1 MPNIPRNIL
10 SVEEN
15 LHEIE
20 AMLGN
25 HGPHPQQPQVRRTW
39 SMPFSSGVIHLSP
52 GDKDKK
58 PRKGEQ
64 HRTAYLDGLRGFAAL
79 LVFSLHHQVW
89 GHSGTG
95 GEFILEN
102 AFGWNGIYQLVCF
115 PGFRIFF
122 SGGHL
127 AVAIFFVIS
136 GYVLSMRPLSLIQA
150 GEAAKMSDNLAS
162 ALFRRWLRLYIPV
175 AGTTFLWMTSW
186 HLFSIRSSNPIAQMP
201 ESTYLR
207 ELWKWYCDFKNYSFI
222 FQGEAWNAYNDHT
235 WSIPMEFRGS
245 IVVYSSLLA
254 LYGCSRNSRLLCE
267 FVLLYY
273 FLYIVD
279 GWYCALF
286 VAGMILCDLDLL
298 AGRDQLPQK
307 LQAMKRYKTS
317 IAYMGFFI
325 GLYLGGVPSISN
337 EIEHLRKS
345 PGWYYLSFLK
355 PQAFWDFRWFFR
367 FWAAVSIVAC
377 TPHISWLKRFFETSF
392 CQYLGRV
399 SFGFYLV
406 HGPVLWT
413 LGDRLYAASGRIRE
427 GHIGVVPDWI
437 NLLPLPAVGPFGLEV
452 NYLIPQFIL
461 LAFTLWLAEIVTRCL
476 DKLSVD
482 ISQWLYKRAMVQS
495 ESSGSHYS
503 WKREIKD

>member
-1 MPNIPRNIL
+1 MSKAPRNIM

-15 LHEIE
+15 LREIE
-20 AMLGN
+20 AMLGS
-25 HGPHPQQPQVRRTW
+25 HESDTQPAPVRRTW
-39 SMPFSSGVIHLSP
+39 SVPFASGLMPPRSYAR
-52 GDKDKK
+52 DKK
-58 PRKGEQ
+58 TSKPGL

-102 AFGWNGIYQLVCF
+102 AFGWNGIYQIICF
-115 PGFRIFF
+115 PGLRIFF

-127 AVAIFFVIS
+127 AVAVFFVVS
-136 GYVLSMRPLSLIQA
+136 GYVLSIKPLTLIQA
-150 GEAAKMSDNLAS
+150 GDTTKMSENLAS

-186 HLFSIRSSNPIAQMP
+186 HLFQIKSSNPIAQSP

-207 ELWKWYCDFKNYSFI
+207 ELWKWYCDFKNYSFV
-222 FQGEAWNAYNDHT
+222 FQGEAWNTYNDHT

-245 IVVYSSLLA
+245 IVVYTSLLA
-254 LYGCSRNSRLLCE
+254 LSGCGGNSRLLCE
-267 FVLLYY
+267 TVLLYY

-286 VAGMILCDLDLL
+286 VAARG
-298 AGRDQLPQK
+298 QLPRRLRMFK
-307 LQAMKRYKTS
+307 KHKTW
-317 IAYMGFFI
+317 IAYLVFSI

-337 EIEHLRKS
+337 DIQHLRNS
-345 PGWYYLSFLK
+345 PGWYYLSFFK

-367 FWAAVSIVAC
+367 FWAAVCVVFA
-377 TPHISWLKRFFETSF
+377 TPHINWLRKFFETSF

-437 NLLPLPAVGPFGLEV
+437 NLLPLPAVGPFGLEINFLV
-452 NYLIPQFIL
+452 PQFIL

-476 DKLSVD
+476 DEFSVHA
-482 ISQWLYKRAMVQS
+482 SRWLHMKAMLQG
-495 ESSGSHYS
+495 EISGSYHS
-503 WKREIKD
+503 RKGDLED